1 MINKKHLQNAQ
12 QVVTAALIK
21 EGITVVYDAKVPC
34 ADLKNRIMHL
44 RPLPEEISDKDLL
57 HLRAD
62 CDHEMGHFWKT
73 DPDAIETIDNSFRK
87 LLLNVIEDGFIERE
101 VRDEWFGCGE
111 NLAAS
116 NKAILRENY
125 ENATDEVANIR
136 QRSLNALQMLV
147 FGDSVEEAVET
158 LGDDIQSNLD
168 LLEPL
173 LDDLRAVTSTSAS
186 AEMAEK
192 VHDLWNWDAPE
203 ESGGGSGGGAGG
215 GENSD
220 DAEPSGKPSPSG
232 SDSKESKAAKEL
244 AEKLSEGLLGDKRRK
259 HVTEIEP
266 KDFTT
271 YFPKTDLDRVRTIRV
286 SIGKENLAAFQADVK
301 GVVPALR
308 RRLLMEFRGIGTI
321 REFDQ
326 RSGELDRESL
336 HKIALGND
344 NVFSTETEHPVPDA
358 DITLLID
365 VSGSMEGGVGESGR
379 TKAYVAAQAAAAI
392 AHALD
397 LIGVLNECLAFTT
410 RTDAGRSWI
419 RDHVIHGGPFTRV
432 RPLEHVVIKT
442 TTESYRS
449 ARARFASI
457 VNDIEFAENVDGE
470 SVMWAAR
477 RLAARNRAGMRPVL
491 IVFSDGEP
499 ASPPEGMA
507 MLSSHLKKTV
517 KRIEASGIRVIGVGI
532 GTTSVRNF
540 FKHHI
545 VLHDVK
551 DLVGTSY
558 RIIRNVLRQA
568 KVRV

>member
-1 MINKKHLQNAQ
+1 MINKKLLQNAQ

-73 DPDAIETIDNSFRK
+73 DPDAIEKVENSYRK

-116 NKAILRENY
+116 NKAILRENRD
-125 ENATDEVANIR
+125 NATDEEENIQ
-136 QRSLNALQMLV
+136 QRSLNALQMIV
-147 FGDSVEEAVET
+147 FGDSVEEAVAT
-158 LGDDIQSNLD
+158 LGDDIQPNLD

-173 LDDLRAVTSTSAS
+173 LEDLRAVAATSTS

-192 VHDLWNWDAPE
+192 VHELWSWDSPE
-203 ESGGGSGGGAGG
+203 ESGGGSGDEECGGDSSEEGTTG
-215 GENSD
+215 
-220 DAEPSGKPSPSG
+220 SPSKG
-232 SDSKESKAAKEL
+232 RGDGDSKAARDL
-244 AEKLSEGLLGDKRRK
+244 AEKLSKGLTGKKRRE
-259 HVTEIEP
+259 HVTQIEP
-266 KDFTT
+266 KSYIT
-271 YFPKTDLDRVRTIRV
+271 YFPKTDLDRVSTLKPDV
-286 SIGKENLAAFQADVK
+286 EKESLAHFLADVK

-308 RRLLMEFRGIGTI
+308 RRLLMEFRGVGTT

-336 HKIALGND
+336 HHVALGNT
-344 NVFSTETEHPVPDA
+344 NIFTQETPHHVPDA

-365 VSGSMEGGVGESGR
+365 ASGSMSYGVVGDGEKI
-379 TKAYVAAQAAAAI
+379 KAYVAAQAAAAFSNV
-392 AHALD
+392 LD
-397 LIGVLNECLAFTT
+397 LINVQNECLAFTT
-410 RTDAGRSWI
+410 RTDCGREWVH
-419 RDHVIHGGPFTRV
+419 DHVSYGGQFTRV
-432 RPLEHVVIKT
+432 CPLEHIVIKT
-442 TTESYRS
+442 TTESYRA
-449 ARARFASI
+449 ARSRFASI
-457 VNDIEFAENVDGE
+457 TSAIDFAENIDGE

-477 RLAARNRAGMRPVL
+477 RLAARNRLGMRPVL

-499 ASPPEGMA
+499 ASTPEGVSV
-507 MLSSHLKKTV
+507 LSTHLRKTV
-517 KRIEASGIRVIGVGI
+517 KRVEAAGIRVIGVGI
-532 GTTSVRNF
+532 GTTSVQRYYKN
-540 FKHHI
+540 HV
-545 VLHDVK
+545 VLNDVK